1 MKHVLGEFMKR
12 KIKEKMLM
20 NEIMKNLKW
29 YQKLVVILHTRCIDK
44 IINRIRTSL
53 VNEMLKK

>member
-1 MKHVLGEFMKR
+1 MKR